1 MSPFDNITLS
11 FDDLIMSIDIAKN
24 ELNRISSVIWK
35 DTKIE
40 KINYDKI
47 WKYQDLQPQEIQVE
61 WEIQPHQV
69 KMENSDLEMLLE
81 YNKPQKI
88 NLKRK

>member
-24 ELNRISSVIWK
+24 EIHRLSSVIWK

-40 KINYDKI
+40 KINYDNI
-47 WKYQDLQPQEIQVE
+47 WKY
-61 WEIQPHQV
+61 
-69 KMENSDLEMLLE
+69 
-81 YNKPQKI
+81 
-88 NLKRK
+88 